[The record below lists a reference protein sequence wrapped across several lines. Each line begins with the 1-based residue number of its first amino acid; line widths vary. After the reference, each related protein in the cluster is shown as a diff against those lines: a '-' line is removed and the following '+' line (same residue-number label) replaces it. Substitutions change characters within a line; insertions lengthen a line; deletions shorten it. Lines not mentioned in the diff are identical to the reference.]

1 MMARRVDPLT
11 RSLRGPAVLLCM
23 LALGGDLL
31 AAQQVTV
38 LQRDTSWRR
47 DSVVIRADSIF
58 LRFSTAEPEELLRQ
72 VTLLRERE
80 ARLLTELRATPSANV
95 ALQRQLADQLAQLS
109 RESFTLMSLVESRC
123 ATERGPRPEGYLG
136 ITLSS
141 PAEVSAGRVRSI
153 GRAAVES
160 VDPGSP
166 AQRGGIAAGD
176 LIVSI
181 AGRDF
186 RRDIPYIDD
195 LLQVGNR
202 LGVRVE
208 RDGLERDL
216 TVTVGRRAQNVDR
229 SCGQFER
236 VLQPLR
242 MMGPGRILVESTGD
256 GRTRRVEVRAAP
268 SPTRDVRVVPTPD
281 QERSFFIFAP
291 GAAGV
296 TDIAFFGGAEFRPLS
311 NDWREVLGM
320 ARGTTGVIVSEVA
333 PGSMAAQA
341 GLREGDVITGVGG
354 ANATSPEVLVR
365 LLSVSAQRDA
375 TLRVVRGKSTKTVV
389 LPTSR
394 P

>member
-1 MMARRVDPLT
+1 MMARSGGPVFRRRV
-11 RSLRGPAVLLCM
+11 SPALLLCV
-23 LALGGDLL
+23 LALSGDVL
-31 AAQQVTV
+31 AAQQVRV
-38 LQRDTSWRR
+38 IQRDSSRR
-47 DSVVIRADSIF
+47 DSIVFRADSIF
-58 LRFSTAEPEELLRQ
+58 VRFSRAEPEELLRQ

-80 ARLLTELRATPSANV
+80 ARLLTELRATSSTNV
-95 ALQRQLADQLAQLS
+95 ALQRQLTDQLAQLS

-136 ITLSS
+136 ITLTSA
-141 PAEVSAGRVRSI
+141 AEVSPGRVRI
-153 GRAAVES
+153 ERVDIES

-166 AQRGGIAAGD
+166 AQRGGLVAGD
-176 LIVSI
+176 RVLSI

-186 RRDIPYIDD
+186 RQDIPDIDD

-208 RDGLERDL
+208 RNGRERDL
-216 TVTVGRRAQNVDR
+216 MVTVGRRVQNVDR
-229 SCGQFER
+229 SCRQFER

-256 GRTRRVEVRAAP
+256 GRTQRVEVRSAP
-268 SPTRDVRVVPTPD
+268 SPSREVRVAPVPD
-281 QERSFFIFAP
+281 RERSFFIFAP

-341 GLREGDVITGVGG
+341 GLRGGDVITAVGG
-354 ANATSPEVLVR
+354 AHATSPEVLVR
-365 LLSVSAQRDA
+365 LLSVSQQRDA
-375 TLRVVRGKSTKTVV
+375 SLRVLRGKTTKTVV